1 MERSV
6 QIRKVATETFNLEA
20 ENIIN
25 LSAHLDVDFIAVV
38 EQIYE
43 SKGKLVITG
52 IGKSAIIG
60 MKIVATLN
68 STGTSAAFLHAAEAI
83 HGDLGIIAENDIV
96 LCISKSGHSPEI
108 KMLAPIIL
116 ERGNT
121 LVAMTAEKES
131 FLAKSAHH
139 VLHTPVSKE
148 ACPNNLAPTTSTVVQ
163 LAMGDALATCLMTLK
178 GFDTDDFAKVHPGG
192 QLGKTLRLTVGEMIL
207 HHGKPEVNPNTPMKE
222 VIHEITNKRLGATAV
237 IDKNNIVGIIT
248 DGDLRRMLEKH
259 DTINALCAADIMIP
273 NPIKVKNNTL
283 AKEALGILKLNKINH
298 LVIHT
303 PNGNYLGIVNLLDF
317 IKEGLSNE

>member
-1 MERSV
+1 MEHSE
-6 QIRKVATETFNLEA
+6 QIRKIATETFNLEA
-20 ENIIN
+20 ENIAN
-25 LSAHLDVDFIAVV
+25 LTIHLDYNFTHVV

-43 SKGKLVITG
+43 SNGKLIVTG

-68 STGTSAAFLHAAEAI
+68 STGTAAAFLHAADAI
-83 HGDLGIIAENDIV
+83 HGDLGIICNEDIV

-108 KMLAPIIL
+108 KMLTPIIL

-131 FLAKSAHH
+131 FLAVHAHY

-148 ACPNNLAPTTSTVVQ
+148 ACPNNLAPTTSTAVQ
-163 LAMGDALATCLMTLK
+163 MAMGDALATCLMTLK
-178 GFDTDDFAKVHPGG
+178 GFNTNDFAKVHPGG
-192 QLGKTLRLTVGEMIL
+192 QLGKTLRLTVGEMIMQ
-207 HHGKPEVNPNTPMKE
+207 HDKPQVSPKTPMKE

-237 IDKNNIVGIIT
+237 LEHNKIVGIIT

-259 DTINALCAADIMIP
+259 DTINSLCAADIMIP
-273 NPIKVKNNTL
+273 NPKKVEKKML
-283 AKEALGILKLNKINH
+283 AKEALGILESNKINH
-298 LVIHT
+298 LVIHE
-303 PNGNYLGIVNLLDF
+303 PDGNYVGIINVLDF
-317 IKEGLSNE
+317 IKEGFSK